1 MRLQLLQLY
10 SSDFPA
16 DDGDVKFKTFRGLM
30 IGALCLVGAAGSILL
45 YSTCG
50 GDPPAQPSTT
60 AAADAPKPSTPTQKP
75 ADKPAVNTGAT
86 TPAQTGDGG
95 TEIRPL
101 DKQTI
106 ERMQQGFPGDKVKD
120 AFKGSAKVNLY
131 KEPDGT
137 RRVKIDLDRDEKWD
151 EKWTFETKDG
161 ADKIKRQVATKD
173 DENYDVEYRL
183 DSGRWVPKK

>member
-1 MRLQLLQLY
+1 MRIQLLQLY

-16 DDGDVKFKTFRGLM
+16 DDGDVKFKTFRGLL
-30 IGALCLVGAAGSILL
+30 IGALCVVGGVGSILL

-50 GDPPAQPSTT
+50 GDPPEQASAT
-60 AAADAPKPSTPTQKP
+60 AAPDAAKTTTPTQKP
-75 ADKPAVNTGAT
+75 AEKPVAGTGT
-86 TPAQTGDGG
+86 TNPAPSGGG
-95 TEIRPL
+95 TELRLL

-120 AFKGSAKVNLY
+120 AFKGPSKVSLY
-131 KEPDGT
+131 KDPDGT

-183 DSGRWVPKK
+183 DGGRWAVKK

>member
-1 MRLQLLQLY
+1 M
-10 SSDFPA
+10 
-16 DDGDVKFKTFRGLM
+16 KFKTFRALIIGGLCVV
-30 IGALCLVGAAGSILL
+30 GGAASIFF

-50 GDPPAQPSTT
+50 GDAPTKPTANATPETPQTAKPASN
-60 AAADAPKPSTPTQKP
+60 P
-75 ADKPAVNTGAT
+75 ADKKTPDKPVAT
-86 TPAQTGDGG
+86 NASPVGEG
-95 TEIRPL
+95 ELRPL

-120 AFKGSAKVNLY
+120 AFKGPEKVSLY
-131 KEPDGT
+131 KDPDGT

-173 DENYDVEYRL
+173 DEAYDLEYRL
-183 DSGRWVPKK
+183 DGGRWVLKK